1 MNFVVFA
8 LWYSGG
14 RGQRETLT
22 AAAVDIHGVAIGIG
36 GAARSC
42 VIAAAAA
49 AAASSGSFCLGL
61 VRIGRPARG
70 GFVRTGRQSEQTDKD
85 KLLPHHE
92 SSMPSLAAIGDRF
105 IPDPARDIADAD

>member
-49 AAASSGSFCLGL
+49 ASSGSFCLGL

-70 GFVRTGRQSEQTDKD
+70 GFVHTGRQSEQTDKD